1 MRPDAQPQH
10 GKERMTARKIMLI
23 EDDDIVAG
31 LVRFLVERQGHELEW
46 LNTGADAV
54 EAVTRL
60 APDALILD
68 VLLPHQDGF
77 AILSKLRAQ
86 PETARLPVLMLT
98 GKSREQ
104 DIVQALE
111 LGANDHLAK
120 PFQPAELTARLQR
133 LLPGR

>member
-1 MRPDAQPQH
+1 
-10 GKERMTARKIMLI
+10 MTTRKILLI

-46 LNTGADAV
+46 LASGADAIDHV
-54 EAVTRL
+54 RRL
-60 APDALILD
+60 SPDAVILD

-77 AILSKLRAQ
+77 AILSQLRAD
-86 PETARLPVLMLT
+86 PVLSVLPVLMLT

>member
-1 MRPDAQPQH
+1 MA
-10 GKERMTARKIMLI
+10 ARKILLI

-31 LVRFLVERQGHELEW
+31 LVRFLVERQGHDLEW
-46 LNTGADAV
+46 LSTGADAL
-54 EAVTRL
+54 EHIRQS
-60 APDALILD
+60 APDAVILD

-77 AILSKLRAQ
+77 AILGQLRGD
-86 PETARLPVLMLT
+86 PDLKSLPVLMLT

-104 DIVQALE
+104 DIVNALE

-133 LLPGR
+133 LLT